1 VKIFIPTFF
10 SKAAI
15 LIYALIKDHPFV
27 DGNKRTGLFAL
38 FEFLER
44 NGYTIAASDD
54 DLYQFTID
62 IATSQ
67 LGKEQIEA
75 WLREHVVPLAEE

>member
-1 VKIFIPTFF
+1 
-10 SKAAI
+10 
-15 LIYALIKDHPFV
+15 
-27 DGNKRTGLFAL
+27 L

-44 NGYTIAASDD
+44 NGYTITASDD

-62 IATSQ
+62 IAISR

-75 WLREHVVPLAEE
+75 WLREHIVPLAEG